1 MNLQDDFIQIGISI
15 AVVAFYHFL
24 IASRKKPAESRADTD
39 PSRSGA
45 SSERRHL
52 PEPPPAPVA
61 PALTAPPAPIAPVI
75 STAPLPIAATVAA
88 PPPPTVPASA
98 ETPPE
103 ILAVI
108 AAAIAVV
115 IGKAHRVVAVQQTV
129 PTPQMNVW
137 ALEGRVEQF
146 MSHRVR

>member
-1 MNLQDDFIQIGISI
+1 MTAEQLIIQVVITVV
-15 AVVAFYHFL
+15 VVAVYHLLFSSKTK
-24 IASRKKPAESRADTD
+24 AAEPRAETIPD
-39 PSRSGA
+39 RSGV
-45 SSERRHL
+45 SSELRHL
-52 PEPPPAPVA
+52 PEPPPARVT
-61 PALTAPPAPIAPVI
+61 PAITAPPAPIAPVI
-75 STAPLPIAATVAA
+75 SAPPLPIAATVAA
-88 PPPPTVPASA
+88 PLRPAVPAST

-115 IGKAHRVVAVQQTV
+115 IGKAHRVVAVQQTAQT
-129 PTPQMNVW
+129 PTMNVW